1 MNNKKLAKNLYLKYS
16 WKHLKNALSAY
27 LFSPIPLKVKQ
38 KRKKRNREKLSKT
51 KKAIK

>member
-27 LFSPIPLKVKQ
+27 LFSPFPLKVKQ
-38 KRKKRNREKLSKT
+38 KRKKGTEKNSQKQR
-51 KKAIK
+51 KQ

>member
-38 KRKKRNREKLSKT
+38 KRKKGTEKNSQKQR
-51 KKAIK
+51 KQ